1 MKAVTGELPVGE
13 AWSFEMKWDGMRV
26 VAAIGDPQQPLRLD
40 TTRGNDATDRFP
52 ELGGLPARL
61 APHRVVLDGEV
72 VAFGDDGRPN
82 FGLLQHRMHLAR
94 PADAARVA
102 ATIPVCYVV
111 FDLLWLDGQDL
122 TGFTYVE
129 RRHLLTELVEP
140 GDGLLVPAHQLGDGA
155 DLLEAA
161 RQSRLEGIVA
171 KRIDSLYRP
180 GTRSQMWRK
189 VKIRPR
195 QEFVIGGWH
204 PGDRGRL
211 GQPGSLLIGY
221 YEGDALCYAG
231 KVGTG
236 FKARELDRLAGRLG
250 ALAAHESP
258 FRPAPPPVVARTAR
272 WVHPGLVA
280 EVTFG
285 EWTDEGILRHASYI
299 ATRDDKDPR
308 DVVRET

>member
-1 MKAVTGELPVGE
+1 
-13 AWSFEMKWDGMRV
+13 
-26 VAAIGDPQQPLRLD
+26 
-40 TTRGNDATDRFP
+40 
-52 ELGGLPARL
+52 
-61 APHRVVLDGEV
+61 
-72 VAFGDDGRPN
+72 
-82 FGLLQHRMHLAR
+82 
-94 PADAARVA
+94 
-102 ATIPVCYVV
+102 
-111 FDLLWLDGQDL
+111 
-122 TGFTYVE
+122 
-129 RRHLLTELVEP
+129 
-140 GDGLLVPAHQLGDGA
+140 
-155 DLLEAA
+155 
-161 RQSRLEGIVA
+161 
-171 KRIDSLYRP
+171 
-180 GTRSQMWRK
+180 MWRK